1 MKIEDEIK
9 QKQFTNPFQ
18 KLTVNILFTA
28 SWLQTQG
35 ARILKPHGIT
45 IQQYNVLRILRG
57 QHPNPASVGLLQ
69 ERMLDKSSNASRLV
83 DKLLEKKLLERK
95 TCPNDRRQVDI
106 RITES
111 GLELLSELEVRMNVW
126 DDQLKALSEKDATE
140 MSDMLDKL
148 RG

>member
-28 SWLQTQG
+28 SWLQTLG
-35 ARILKPHGIT
+35 ARILKPYGIT

-57 QHPNPASVGLLQ
+57 QLPNPASVGLLQ

-111 GLELLSELEVRMNVW
+111 GLELLKELEIKMNLW
-126 DDQLKALSEKDATE
+126 DETLKTLSEQDAVV

>member
-9 QKQFTNPFQ
+9 QKQFANPYQ
-18 KLTVNILFTA
+18 KLAVNILFTA

-35 ARILKPHGIT
+35 ARILKPYGIT

-57 QHPNPASVGLLQ
+57 QLPNPASVGLLQ

-95 TCPNDRRQVDI
+95 ICPNDRRQVDI

-111 GLELLSELEVRMNVW
+111 GLALLSELEVKMNVW
-126 DDQLKALSEKDATE
+126 DDQLKILSEKEVAE
-140 MSDMLDKL
+140 LSDMLDKL